1 MATET
6 IGLVIEKI
14 RKIESRAIGA
24 ASAGLLLRSAQYL
37 AVRVDLLRERLRKAR
52 GDPETIQ
59 REIEERAQEL
69 ARLRWVE
76 EGYGQSQGAPEAGA
90 G

>member
-1 MATET
+1 
-6 IGLVIEKI
+6 
-14 RKIESRAIGA
+14 
-24 ASAGLLLRSAQYL
+24 LLRSAQYL

-76 EGYGQSQGAPEAGA
+76 EGYGQRRGAPEAGA